1 MMLRPVVQ
9 AGIRDG
15 AVDLAF
21 RRWERPRVRVGTR
34 LRTGVGVVEVTS
46 LEQVPL
52 ASLRAEDARRA
63 GHASLA
69 ELTQA
74 LEGRPGPVWRVGV
87 AYGGADPREAL
98 REEVPDEAGAAEVR
112 RGLDRLDRASSYG
125 AWTRETL
132 RLIDEFP
139 GRRAPE
145 LAAMVG
151 RPTPEFKTDV
161 RKLKEKGLTV
171 SLDIGYRLSPR
182 GAAVLGVAPPEVGG
196 TPLPKVGAPASRA
209 LTAAGI
215 TTLED
220 LEGPDARPLDDLA
233 GLHGVGPVAL
243 ARLREALAARRR
255 PEGT

>member
-1 MMLRPVVQ
+1 MMLRPAVT

-15 AVDLAF
+15 VVDLAF
-21 RRWERPRVRVGTR
+21 RRWERPRVKVGTR

-52 ASLRAEDARRA
+52 ASLRAEDATRA

-69 ELTQA
+69 ELRAA

-98 REEVPDEAGAAEVR
+98 REQVPDEAGLAELR
-112 RGLDRLDRASSYG
+112 AQLDRLDRASSYG
-125 AWTRETL
+125 AWTREAL

-145 LAAMVG
+145 LAEMVG

-161 RKLKEKGLTV
+161 RKLKEKGLTI

-182 GAAVLGVAPPEVGG
+182 GAAVLGVAPPELAG

-220 LEGPDARPLDDLA
+220 VEARSLDDIA
-233 GLHGVGPVAL
+233 ALHGVGPVAV
-243 ARLREALAARRR
+243 ARLREALASR
-255 PEGT
+255 PA